1 MLSKSSRY
9 NEESEGKRQRKRK
22 GDNKEGKEGKV
33 QRDTKRDKR
42 DGEGITNTV
51 GRV

>member
-22 GDNKEGKEGKV
+22 GDNKEGKV
-33 QRDTKRDKR
+33 QRDAKRDKR

>member
-22 GDNKEGKEGKV
+22 GDNKEGKV
-33 QRDTKRDKR
+33 QRDAKRDKR

-51 GRV
+51 ARV